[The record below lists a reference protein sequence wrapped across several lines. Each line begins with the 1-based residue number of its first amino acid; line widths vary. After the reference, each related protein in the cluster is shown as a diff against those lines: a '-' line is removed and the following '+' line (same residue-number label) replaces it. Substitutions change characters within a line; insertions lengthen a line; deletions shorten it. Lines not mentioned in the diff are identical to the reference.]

1 MFLPVYE
8 FIAIYNDDLFYF
20 GSTKSYNWKTPSDI
34 SKRRE
39 KKEERYKSIEGVVG
53 KKENE

>member
-1 MFLPVYE
+1 MAVYE
-8 FIAIYNDDLFYF
+8 YIAIHNDDLFYF
-20 GSTKSYNWKTPSDI
+20 GSTKSYYWKTPSDI

-53 KKENE
+53 KKEND

>member
-1 MFLPVYE
+1 MPVYE
-8 FIAIYNDDLFYF
+8 YIAIDNDDRFYF
-20 GSTKSYNWKTPSDI
+20 GSTKSYYWKTPSDI

-39 KKEERYKSIEGVVG
+39 KKEERYKSIEGVAG